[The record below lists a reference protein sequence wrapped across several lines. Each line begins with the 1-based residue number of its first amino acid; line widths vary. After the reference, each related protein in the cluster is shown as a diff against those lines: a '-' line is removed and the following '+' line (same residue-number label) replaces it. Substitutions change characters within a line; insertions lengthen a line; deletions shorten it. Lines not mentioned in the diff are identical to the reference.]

1 MRQQQEMFARG
12 DGHRSRRWAIAVLC
26 AVSAMALAMATTAQ
40 ASVISI
46 GSVLPEGA
54 TSKPFKRVQT
64 LFNTALPES
73 GATLAS
79 PVNGAIVRWRI
90 QGAVG
95 GPFFLRVLHP
105 DGKGSFE
112 ASGTSLGQSPSSIG
126 LQTFSTNMKVQAG
139 DLIGIDPSHDADE
152 IGFATVA
159 GAGFASIF
167 PTPFDGSVHA
177 PSETFS
183 GEEMSLSAEIQ
194 PAPEITTLTPASGS
208 VTGNTLV
215 TITGKNLNGTTA
227 VTFGSTPAA
236 AFTVDSDT
244 EITATAPSSA
254 RPGKVDVSVT
264 TLAGKNVNTRFDDY
278 LYQACVVPALKNKT
292 LQRAKTLL
300 RRQGCKL
307 GHVKKVDV
315 PKPKNVGKVLK
326 QAPKPGKILAP
337 GARVRISLGKE
348 PGA

>member
-1 MRQQQEMFARG
+1 MRQQKMFERG
-12 DGHRSRRWAIAVLC
+12 DGHRSRRRAIAVLC
-26 AVSAMALAMATTAQ
+26 AVSALVLAMATTAQ

-105 DGKGSFE
+105 DGKGSYE
-112 ASGTSLGQSPSSIG
+112 ATGTSVGQSPSGPG
-126 LQTFSTNMKVQAG
+126 LQTFSTNVKVQAG
-139 DLIGIDPSHDADE
+139 DLIGVDPSHDSDE
-152 IGFATVA
+152 IGITTVA
-159 GAGFASIF
+159 GSSFASIF
-167 PTPFDGSVHA
+167 PTPFDGSIHA
-177 PSETFS
+177 PSESFS
-183 GEEMSLSAEIQ
+183 GEEISLSAEIQ
-194 PAPEITTLTPASGS
+194 PAPEITTVSPPFGP

-227 VTFGSTPAA
+227 VSFGSTPAA
-236 AFTVDSDT
+236 SFTVDSDT
-244 EITATAPSSA
+244 EITATAPRTA
-254 RPGKVDVSVT
+254 RPGKVDVGVT
-264 TLAGKNVNTRFDDY
+264 TLAGENANTRFDDY
-278 LYQACVVPALKNKT
+278 VYRACVVPALKNKT
-292 LQRAKTLL
+292 LKKAKTLL

-307 GHVKKVDV
+307 GHVKKVEA
-315 PKPKNVGKVLK
+315 PKPNKVGKVLK

-337 GARVRISLGKE
+337 GARVRISLGE
-348 PGA
+348 

>member
-1 MRQQQEMFARG
+1 MRQQQEMFERG
-12 DGHRSRRWAIAVLC
+12 DGHRSRRSAIAVLC
-26 AVSAMALAMATTAQ
+26 AVSVLALAMATTAQ

-105 DGKGSFE
+105 DGKGSYE
-112 ASGTSLGQSPSSIG
+112 ASGTSSGQSPSDTG
-126 LQTFSTNMKVQAG
+126 LQTFSTNVKVQAG
-139 DLIGIDPSHDADE
+139 DLIGVDPSHDSDE
-152 IGFATVA
+152 IGFTTVA
-159 GAGFASIF
+159 GASYASIF
-167 PTPFDGSVHA
+167 PTPFDGSIHA

-183 GEEMSLSAEIQ
+183 GEELSLSAEIQ
-194 PAPEITTLTPASGS
+194 PAPEITTVSPPFGS

-227 VTFGSTPAA
+227 VAFGSTPAA
-236 AFTVDSDT
+236 SFTVDSDT
-244 EITATAPSSA
+244 EITATAPRTA

-264 TLAGKNVNTRFDDY
+264 TLAGENPNTRFDDY
-278 LYQACVVPALKNKT
+278 VYRACVVPALKNKT
-292 LQRAKTLL
+292 LKKSKTLL

-307 GHVKKVDV
+307 GHVKKIDA
-315 PKPKNVGKVLK
+315 PKPGKAGKVLK

-337 GARVRISLGKE
+337 GARVRISLGE
-348 PGA
+348 

>member
-1 MRQQQEMFARG
+1 MQQQEMFERG
-12 DGHRSRRWAIAVLC
+12 DGHRSRRLAIAVLC
-26 AVSAMALAMATTAQ
+26 AVSVLALAMATTAQ

-105 DGKGSFE
+105 DGKGSYE
-112 ASGTSLGQSPSSIG
+112 ASGTSIGQSPSDAG
-126 LQTFSTNMKVQAG
+126 LQTFSTNVKVQAG
-139 DLIGIDPSHDADE
+139 DLIGVDPTHDTDE
-152 IGFATVA
+152 IGFTTVA
-159 GAGFASIF
+159 GASYASIF
-167 PTPFDGSVHA
+167 PTPFDGSIHA

-183 GEEMSLSAEIQ
+183 GEEISLSAEIQ
-194 PAPEITTLTPASGS
+194 PAPEITTISPPFGP

-227 VTFGSTPAA
+227 VSFGSVPAA
-236 AFTVDSDT
+236 SFTVDSDT
-244 EITATAPSSA
+244 EITATAPLAA
-254 RPGKVDVSVT
+254 RPGKVDVGVT
-264 TLAGKNVNTRFDDY
+264 TLAGANPNTRFDDY
-278 LYQACVVPALKNKT
+278 VYRACIVPALRNKT
-292 LQRAKTLL
+292 LKKSKTLL

-307 GHVKKVDV
+307 GHVKKVDA
-315 PKPKNVGKVLK
+315 PKPGKVGKVMK
-326 QAPKPGKILAP
+326 QTPKPGKILAP
-337 GARVRISLGKE
+337 GARVRITLGR
-348 PGA
+348 

>member
-1 MRQQQEMFARG
+1 MRQQQDTFNWG
-12 DGHRSRRWAIAVLC
+12 DGQRLRRWAIAAVC
-26 AVSAMALAMATTAQ
+26 AVSAMALASATAAQ
-40 ASVISI
+40 ASVISV

-79 PVNGAIVRWRI
+79 PVSGAIVRWRI

-112 ASGTSLGQSPSSIG
+112 ASGTSLGQSPSSTG

-139 DLIGIDPSHDADE
+139 DLIGVDPSHDTDE
-152 IGFATVA
+152 IGFTTVA
-159 GAGFASIF
+159 GASFASIF

-183 GEEMSLSAEIQ
+183 GEELSLSAEIQ
-194 PAPEITTLTPASGS
+194 PAPEITTISPPFGS
-208 VTGNTLV
+208 VTGGTMV
-215 TITGKNLNGTTA
+215 AITGKNLNGTTA
-227 VTFGSTPAA
+227 VTFGATPAA
-236 AFTVDSDT
+236 SFTVDSDT
-244 EITATAPSSA
+244 QITATPPRTA

-264 TLAGKNVNTRFDDY
+264 TLAGKNANTRFDDY
-278 LYQACVVPALKNKT
+278 VYRACVVPTLKNKT
-292 LQRAKTLL
+292 LSRSKTLL
-300 RRQGCKL
+300 KRSGCKL
-307 GHVKKVDV
+307 GHVKKVTA
-315 PKPKNVGKVLK
+315 PKPNKVGKVLK
-326 QAPKPGKILAP
+326 QTPKPGKILAP
-337 GARVRISLGKE
+337 GARVRISLGEE